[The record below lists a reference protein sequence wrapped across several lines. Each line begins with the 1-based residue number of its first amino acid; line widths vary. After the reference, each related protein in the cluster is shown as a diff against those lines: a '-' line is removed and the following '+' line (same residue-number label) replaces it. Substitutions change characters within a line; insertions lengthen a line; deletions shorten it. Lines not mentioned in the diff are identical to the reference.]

1 MTGPPPDRGR
11 KSETTTIGR
20 PVSVPRKEQMKIRTA
35 VASAIATTAL
45 ILPGA
50 ASAHVDISPAE
61 APAGKMTDF
70 SLSVG
75 HDCYGAPTIGLDVK
89 LPPGA
94 ADYSAKSIPGWKAT
108 TGGGQMK
115 WNGSPRPDG
124 AGLELP
130 FRATVYG
137 EIGEQVPFKAVQR
150 CEGGTEIAWIQTSG
164 GKAEGDDP
172 APVLT
177 LTSTR
182 AAPAPTTASPAA
194 PDPEV
199 EEQASAADPVDA
211 TSAGPEDDSGGV
223 GIGPIVGLVLIAAS
237 VTAFLVIRRGRNSS
251 S

>member
-1 MTGPPPDRGR
+1 
-11 KSETTTIGR
+11 
-20 PVSVPRKEQMKIRTA
+20 MKIRTA
-35 VASAIATTAL
+35 AVIAIATTAFV
-45 ILPGA
+45 LPTA

-61 APAGKMTDF
+61 APAGKPTDF

-94 ADYSAKSIPGWKAT
+94 TDYSAKSIPGWKAK
-108 TGGGQMK
+108 TGGGQMR
-115 WNGSPRPDG
+115 WNGSPQPDG

-137 EIGEQVPFKAVQR
+137 DMGEQIPFKVIQR
-150 CEGGTEIAWIQTSG
+150 CEGGTEIAWIQTG
-164 GKAEGDDP
+164 GGQAEGDDP

-182 AAPAPTTASPAA
+182 AAPVPAEQSPA
-194 PDPEV
+194 V
-199 EEQASAADPVDA
+199 RGTTGEESTVTAGPADAAA
-211 TSAGPEDDSGGV
+211 AEPEDDSGGV

-237 VTAFLVIRRGRNSS
+237 VTAFFVIRRGRNASS
-251 S
+251 

>member
-1 MTGPPPDRGR
+1 
-11 KSETTTIGR
+11 
-20 PVSVPRKEQMKIRTA
+20 MKIRTA
-35 VASAIATTAL
+35 VAVAIAAL
-45 ILPGA
+45 VLPAA
-50 ASAHVDISPAE
+50 ASAHVGISPAE

-115 WNGSPRPDG
+115 WNGSPQPEG
-124 AGLELP
+124 VGLKLP
-130 FRATVYG
+130 FRATVFG
-137 EIGEQVPFKAVQR
+137 ETGEQVPFKAIQR

-177 LTSTR
+177 LTSTK
-182 AAPAPTTASPAA
+182 AAPVPTAASPAA
-194 PDPEV
+194 PDANG
-199 EEQASAADPVDA
+199 EEQVTAANPADAAS
-211 TSAGPEDDSGGV
+211 TGSQDDSGGL

-237 VTAFLVIRRGRNSS
+237 VTAFLVIRRGRNASS
-251 S
+251 